1 MHKTLQPI
9 LDILDEGLR
18 IYRRGFT
25 SFALLAAIWLTPVA
39 IGIGFAFAAG
49 AFWGSDAIF
58 LLILGGSL
66 LALPLAIYLFAAI
79 SRATL
84 AIQQDQR
91 VQFSKVLTI
100 APTRLM
106 GMGCYGVVFGIIV
119 NILVSMVSAFVCCPL
134 YLAFMFLMTGVM
146 SGVSSGISVAFTA
159 LLGVLGVLF
168 LILIYG
174 LNLVIN
180 GAVYSSVIYGLQPFV
195 LDNLSFGA
203 SVQRSIDLTFYR
215 TRRNLLAFILASAIF
230 GGIAV
235 AVTTG
240 VGILLPLPLFWALGD
255 ESLVAQGIS
264 ASAWLLGL
272 IVVLP
277 PVPIWMTLLYQQN
290 LSAREGYDLAR
301 QIAAL
306 DPVQTQ

>member
-1 MHKTLQPI
+1 MDKTLQPI

-18 IYRRGFT
+18 IYRRGFA

-39 IGIGFAFAAG
+39 IGVGLAFAAG
-49 AFWGSDAIF
+49 SFWGDDAS
-58 LLILGGSL
+58 ILFILAALL

-84 AIQQDQR
+84 AIQQDRR
-91 VQFSKVLTI
+91 VRLGEVLAI

-106 GMGCYGVVFGIIV
+106 GMGCYGFIFGIIA
-119 NILVSMVSAFVCCPL
+119 NILASMASTLVCCPI
-134 YLAFMFLMTGVM
+134 YLMF
-146 SGVSSGISVAFTA
+146 
-159 LLGVLGVLF
+159 GVLMAGVTSSISGGLGAAVATLLVAISMLLFVLF
-168 LILIYG
+168 YG
-174 LNLVIN
+174 LSLVIN
-180 GAVYSSVIYGLQPFV
+180 GAVYSSLIYGLQPFI
-195 LDNLSFGA
+195 LNNLSFGA

-215 TRRNLLAFILASAIF
+215 TGRNLLAFVLASAIF

-235 AVTTG
+235 AATTAVG
-240 VGILLPLPLFWALGD
+240 VLLPLPLFWALGD

-277 PVPIWMTLLYQQN
+277 PMPIWMTLLYQQN
-290 LSAREGYDLAR
+290 QATREGHDLAQ

-306 DPVQTQ
+306 DPAPTP